1 MKSFQDKVVVI
12 TGAGSGMGRELA
24 LQLSALGAKVALN
37 DWNGEMLAQTL
48 QAVEAAGGKGMAA
61 TFDVG
66 DQTAVFGFA
75 ESVVAQYGQVDLVI
89 NNAGIAMER
98 RSIANTPMEEF
109 ERVIRVNL
117 WGVIYGT
124 LAFLPHLKA
133 RPEAAMVNISS
144 IFGIIGYGGQGAYST
159 TKFGVRGFT
168 ETLRQELHGTPVT
181 VTCVHPGGVK
191 TGIIKNIPGEASPAK
206 DKFASNFEKIARTT
220 SADAAKTI
228 IRGIQNKRPRVLI
241 GNDAR
246 LMDVVA
252 RLFPT
257 FYERILLRKNRVPG
271 G

>member
-1 MKSFQDKVVVI
+1 MKSFQNKVVVI

-24 LQLSALGAKVALN
+24 LQLSALGANVALN
-37 DWNGEMLAQTL
+37 DWNAEMLAQTL
-48 QAVEAAGGKGMAA
+48 KAVEAASGKGMAVA
-61 TFDVG
+61 FDVG
-66 DQTAVFGFA
+66 DREAVTSFA
-75 ESVVAQYGQVDLVI
+75 EAVVAQYGQVDVVV

-109 ERVIRVNL
+109 ERVVRVNL

-124 LAFLPHLKA
+124 LAFLPHLKT
-133 RPEAAMVNISS
+133 RPEAAVVNISS

-168 ETLRQELHGTPVT
+168 ETLRQELHGTSVT

-191 TGIIKNIPGEASPAK
+191 TGIIRNIPGEPSAAK

-220 SADAAKTI
+220 AADAATTI

-246 LMDVVA
+246 LMDAVA

-257 FYERILLRKNRVPG
+257 FYERILLRKNRLPER
-271 G
+271 